1 MKFFIVDD
9 DEAIRSMLSEI
20 IEDYNLGEVVGEAAN
35 GVPISSSFLCTKKVD
50 ILIIDLLMPVKDG
63 LQTISELDPSF
74 KGKSIMLSQVENKE
88 MIGKAYSL
96 GVQYYITK
104 PINRLE
110 VIGVIKKVVEQ
121 IKIEKSISYIQDTLN
136 FLKMDT
142 LDNKNSS
149 KSSKGILEYSEFI
162 LNQLGIIAESG
173 SKDLLSIVE
182 YLYTRENTKTIEKD
196 FPSLKEIFTK
206 ISEKK
211 LGQSSS
217 SIDIKKEIKA
227 SEQRVRRAVL
237 QSLNYIASLG
247 LTDYSNPKFEEY
259 AAEFFDF
266 TEVRKKMLELKN
278 NTPLSQPIHINVKKF
293 IKVLYIKSKNY
304 KSNDI

>member
-35 GVPISSSFLCTKKVD
+35 GVPISTSFLCNKKID
-50 ILIIDLLMPVKDG
+50 ILIIDLLMPIKDG

-74 KGKSIMLSQVENKE
+74 KGKSIMLSQVESKE

-110 VIGVIKKVVEQ
+110 VIGVIKKVIEQ
-121 IKIEKSISYIQDTLN
+121 IKIEKSINYIQDTLN
-136 FLKMDT
+136 FLKTDT

-149 KSSKGILEYSEFI
+149 KSNKGILEYSEFI

-182 YLYTRENTKTIEKD
+182 YLYTRGNKKTIEKD
-196 FPSLKEIFTK
+196 FPSLKEIFIKT
-206 ISEKK
+206 SEKK